1 MLPGIIATI
10 GLLLYIPGLF
20 MVREEVSKQSA
31 GELAVEG
38 DARSVD
44 SGQGGPGGLKEESG
58 LLA

>member
-1 MLPGIIATI
+1 
-10 GLLLYIPGLF
+10 